1 MAVAGRMYTESSRLG
16 GVRSCTVPTVAPED
30 RRKIPAPLRRGRLL
44 APALGPPR
52 ARRPP
57 SALPTGAP
65 AGRWMRRYGS
75 PRRSVRG
82 HERAPGG
89 CGSGGWCGAV
99 SYTHL
104 RAHETKANLVCRLL
118 LEKKKKRQHNPTKSK
133 EKHSKKRQSPLRK
146 KRDAKKM

>member
-1 MAVAGRMYTESSRLG
+1 MVAGSIPARLIPMKPLLRRGFCVSG
-16 GVRSCTVPTVAPED
+16 GVRAGAVEDGFGPDVHGKLTLGGCTVPTVAPED

-75 PRRSVRG
+75 PR
-82 HERAPGG
+82 
-89 CGSGGWCGAV
+89 
-99 SYTHL
+99 
-104 RAHETKANLVCRLL
+104 
-118 LEKKKKRQHNPTKSK
+118 
-133 EKHSKKRQSPLRK
+133 
-146 KRDAKKM
+146 

>member
-1 MAVAGRMYTESSRLG
+1 MVAGSIPARLIIQNPCFGGGFWSSRGGCAGAVEGGCGPDVHGKLTLG
-16 GVRSCTVPTVAPED
+16 GCTVPTVAPED

-75 PRRSVRG
+75 PR
-82 HERAPGG
+82 
-89 CGSGGWCGAV
+89 
-99 SYTHL
+99 
-104 RAHETKANLVCRLL
+104 
-118 LEKKKKRQHNPTKSK
+118 
-133 EKHSKKRQSPLRK
+133 
-146 KRDAKKM
+146 